1 MNLPILPETP
11 KTPCKNCC
19 GGSCKKQTPAK
30 AK

>member
-19 GGSCKKQTPAK
+19 GGDCKKTKEK